1 MNEPIYLTK
10 LSLDAAFCYKNRIT
24 DAYSLHRVVYS
35 MLPRTDEPKRILYVD
50 QGSVNGIREVLI
62 LSGIMPDIPQNVTAF
77 HYLSLYQYLTLPVL
91 IILYI
96 YTLMYMNL
104 YHMYLIRVQI

>member
-1 MNEPIYLTK
+1 MIHQQLLLELNYFVVLFSVVRW
-10 LSLDAAFCYKNRIT
+10 LQIT
-24 DAYSLHRVVYS
+24 
-35 MLPRTDEPKRILYVD
+35 
-50 QGSVNGIREVLI
+50 
-62 LSGIMPDIPQNVTAF
+62 IPQNVTAF